1 MSCAV
6 FAELEAHRPSGRGQK
21 WSRYRRTTYG
31 LTLASHIGYAS
42 VGLLQGV
49 TKIKIWVA
57 ITDKNWFESVSRLH
71 ADEVNFWQPSGSRE
85 FRALR
90 PGEPFLFKLHS
101 PDNFIVGGGH
111 FVRYSAL
118 PASLAWDAFGAK
130 NGVGSL
136 AELNLRVRRYRRE
149 DASLDPVIGCNVL
162 AEPFFLSRPSW
173 IPCPD
178 DWARN
183 IVQGK
188 VYDTA
193 ATNGRNLWDAI
204 LVSFTGSMV
213 REAAPEG
220 LNDERRFGKEYL
232 TRGRLGQGAFRVMV
246 TDAYARRCAVTGEKT
261 LPVLEAAHIKPY
273 ALQGP
278 NRVNNGILLRS
289 DLHKLFDLGYLTV
302 TPELKLEVS
311 PRLKEEWENGR
322 EYYSYQ
328 GQPLVVQPS
337 DPANRPATEYLS
349 WHNENRFRV

>member
-1 MSCAV
+1 M
-6 FAELEAHRPSGRGQK
+6 
-21 WSRYRRTTYG
+21 
-31 LTLASHIGYAS
+31 
-42 VGLLQGV
+42 GV
-49 TKIKIWVA
+49 TD
-57 ITDKNWFESVSRLH
+57 TDRFESVSRLH
-71 ADEVNFWQPSGSRE
+71 ADEVNFWQSSGSRE

-130 NGVGSL
+130 NGVASL

-149 DASLDPVIGCNVL
+149 DASFDPVIGCNVL
-162 AEPFFLSRPSW
+162 AEPFFFSRPSW
-173 IPCPD
+173 VPCPD

-188 VYDTA
+188 TDDTA
-193 ATNGRNLWDAI
+193 ATNGRNLWAAI
-204 LVSFTGSMV
+204 LGSFGGSMV

-232 TRGRLGQGAFRVMV
+232 TRGRLGQGTFRVLV

-261 LPVLEAAHIKPY
+261 LPVLEAAHVEPY
-273 ALQGP
+273 ALEGP

-302 TPELKLEVS
+302 TPDLRLEGS
-311 PRLKEEWENGR
+311 PRLKGEWENGR

-337 DPANRPATEYLS
+337 DPANRPAAEYLP